1 MPSNNKDYQTK
12 YYQMNRDKLLL
23 NTKELVHCS
32 VCNCDTKKSYIT
44 RHNKTVRHLKNIE
57 GEDKVP
63 YKYEK
68 IDGMSRKFIVEE
80 MLIIF
85 KEILPAD
92 EYKIVEEKS
101 KLLLVKPKSIEEAEQ
116 K

>member
-1 MPSNNKDYQTK
+1 
-12 YYQMNRDKLLL
+12 
-23 NTKELVHCS
+23 
-32 VCNCDTKKSYIT
+32 
-44 RHNKTVRHLKNIE
+44 
-57 GEDKVP
+57 
-63 YKYEK
+63 
-68 IDGMSRKFIVEE
+68 MSRKFIVEE